1 MTQNHPPALRLA
13 VRLAGGVLLS
23 TLALA
28 ATAEEAP
35 DEEARQAVVEALPV
49 GFPVP
54 GHCRLLGKES
64 GHVKIGVKK
73 MNIEELVAFLETGLK
88 KAGYQ
93 IVMSEDSSDR
103 ARLGPDIEGWT
114 IGITPP
120 GGKMQGIQIEGDG
133 DELYFVAKSR
143 E

>member
-1 MTQNHPPALRLA
+1 MTQHHSTALRLA
-13 VRLAGGVLLS
+13 VTFAGGVLLS
-23 TLALA
+23 TLVLF

-35 DEEARQAVVEALPV
+35 DEEARQAVVEALPER
-49 GFPVP
+49 FPVP
-54 GHCRLLGKES
+54 GHCRLLGKEL

-73 MNIEELVAFLETGLK
+73 MNMEELVAFLETGLK

-93 IVMSEDSSDR
+93 IVMSEGSSDR

-120 GGKMQGIQIEGDG
+120 DGKMQGIQLERDG
-133 DELYFVAKSR
+133 DELYFVAKGR